1 MPVPLVVAII
11 RLPAPNAQLLT
22 EVIDGQER
30 HGGALGQPKQ
40 NVLWQMMAH
49 VVNHGTQHRSEAAML
64 LTGCGY
70 SPGDLDFIVFLRE
83 QE

>member
-1 MPVPLVVAII
+1 VRSFFIVGC
-11 RLPAPNAQLLT
+11 
-22 EVIDGQER
+22 DGLER

-40 NVLWQMMAH
+40 NVLWQMTAY
-49 VVNHGTQHRSEAAML
+49 VGNYGTQRRSEAAML

-70 SPGDLDFIVFLRE
+70 SPGGLDSIIFLRE